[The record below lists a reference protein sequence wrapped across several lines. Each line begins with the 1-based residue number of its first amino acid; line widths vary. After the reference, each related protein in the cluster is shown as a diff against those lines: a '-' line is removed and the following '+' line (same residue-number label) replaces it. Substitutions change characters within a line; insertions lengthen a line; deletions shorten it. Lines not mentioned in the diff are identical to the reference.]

1 MRRHRLAAACLVSA
15 AAVALSRASCRQ
27 RAARAVATAA
37 VANLSAN
44 QASGAIGAA
53 RGSEDG
59 EGPAPAPPPLLSD
72 LVDAA
77 AQRVKSPSGVGF
89 LLDFAIV
96 GYPKTGTSF
105 LLDWLARAG
114 DQVLASTSEVH
125 DLADGRVADFVAGLY
140 RLRPGAASEGNSS
153 SSSGGGA
160 SPFPGAGY
168 KRGYK
173 APRDLQIPGAMSAL
187 DLYWPNAAL
196 IVGLRHPVLWFES
209 YYNFRVRKGAPMPP
223 ADSSLFLDPGCESSG
238 RARGVCADGCRYHAH
253 LSRLGKTPMTSPE
266 ELGLL
271 GSDGGGP
278 EAEAGRRPSRRRIF
292 LYEISQLREA
302 SGPGAAAV
310 VGGSDNSTRS
320 SLDGGAATAVAARA
334 ERFRLDLSRFLGLD
348 RPLADDYSEPSQ
360 YLPNR
365 TRALDICEPRYSE
378 LRRHLMRNARE
389 ASTWIREYLLA
400 PRPSSSA
407 SSVAGDVVVS
417 SPPHFRSL
425 LRAWMSDPC
434 LEGR

>member
-1 MRRHRLAAACLVSA
+1 MRHRLAAACLVSA
-15 AAVALSRASCRQ
+15 AVVALSRASCRQ

-44 QASGAIGAA
+44 QTAGAIEAA
-53 RGSEDG
+53 SRSSAE
-59 EGPAPAPPPLLSD
+59 PAPPPPPPLSD

-105 LLDWLARAG
+105 LLDWLARAS
-114 DQVLASTSEVH
+114 DQVLARTSEVH

-140 RLRPGAASEGNSS
+140 RLRPGAGNNN

-160 SPFPGAGY
+160 ASSPFPGSGY

-173 APRDLQIPGAMSAL
+173 APRDLQIPEAMAAL
-187 DLYWPNAAL
+187 DLYWPGAAL

-223 ADSSLFLDPGCESSG
+223 ADSSLFLAPGCASSG
-238 RARGVCADGCRYHAH
+238 RARGVCAEGCRYHAH

-271 GSDGGGP
+271 GADGGTGP
-278 EAEAGRRPSRRRIF
+278 EAGAGTRRRPNRRRIF

-310 VGGSDNSTRS
+310 VDGTDNSTRS
-320 SLDGGAATAVAARA
+320 SLDGGAVKAVAARA

-400 PRPSSSA
+400 PRPSFSA
-407 SSVAGDVVVS
+407 SSEAGDVVVS
-417 SPPHFRSL
+417 SPSHFRSL